1 MRIGFPEIGARMKG
15 SYLWLLFL
23 VISCCP
29 YLCGYAEGC
38 AGCWVG
44 YGSGD
49 ERFNKPLADLR
60 ILYEK
65 EGKMA
70 LPAIRE
76 AVRTHIDPMVKKR
89 AIEYLLELN
98 DVESI
103 PLLEDM
109 LSELFKRVSFSSFG
123 TDSIDFQTRL
133 RISHAL
139 AQLGSKGF
147 ADRLWERYDRL
158 DQPRKSEV
166 PYLLN
171 GLGDSQVSDRLL
183 VILDRGEDH
192 QLMLGAIE
200 VLGMGVDAK
209 ALPFLRSKMN
219 EWEGKNS
226 AARKSGDIPTPPINY
241 SVLRIKAELAFFSIE
256 ENRKKKPPAK

>member
-1 MRIGFPEIGARMKG
+1 MRIGFPEIGDRLKG
-15 SYLWLLFL
+15 FYLWLLFL
-23 VISCCP
+23 VILCCP
-29 YLCGYAEGC
+29 CLGGYAEGC

-89 AIEYLLELN
+89 AIEYLVELT
-98 DVESI
+98 DLESI

-109 LSELFKRVSFSSFG
+109 LSELIKRVSFSSFG

-147 ADRLWERYDRL
+147 GDRLWEKYDRL

-171 GLGDSQVSDRLL
+171 GLGDPHLSDRLL
-183 VILDRGEDH
+183 VIINRGEDH

-200 VLGMGVDAK
+200 VLAMGTDTK
-209 ALPFLRSKMN
+209 ALPFLRSKMF
-219 EWEGKNS
+219 EWEGKNPEVQE
-226 AARKSGDIPTPPINY
+226 SGKPHPPLIYY
-241 SVLRIKAELAFFSIE
+241 SVLRIKAEQACFAIE
-256 ENRKKKPPAK
+256 ERTKKTPLAK